1 MGEKTFVRQA
11 TKIVFLCVC
20 WYTISATNNVIIK
33 KIFQVFPHPMT
44 VTMVH
49 LLAVCAFLGPTL
61 TVLNVEPTPYV
72 SRRFFL
78 RIMVPLAIGKLF
90 ASLSG
95 HVSILKVPLSYAH
108 TGIIQIILMYKQS
121 IQLVRDQ
128 SMHMSRPYCGAE
140 PVGHYVFSVQH
151 GKLGVALVRVYNC
164 RDVQNSS

>member
-1 MGEKTFVRQA
+1 MGEKTLLRQ
-11 TKIVFLCVC
+11 TVKIVFLCVC
-20 WYTISATNNVIIK
+20 WYSISAANNVLIK
-33 KIFQVFPHPMT
+33 QIFQVFPHPMT

-108 TGIIQIILMYKQS
+108 TGMEINSIFLGLVNDEFFCFLFIILLY
-121 IQLVRDQ
+121 IYIENIVR
-128 SMHMSRPYCGAE
+128 
-140 PVGHYVFSVQH
+140 
-151 GKLGVALVRVYNC
+151 L
-164 RDVQNSS
+164 

>member
-1 MGEKTFVRQA
+1 MTACNPSTTLRSLKVREKEEDAMGEKPALRQA
-11 TKIVFLCVC
+11 VKIVFLCAC
-20 WYTISATNNVIIK
+20 WYTLSATNNVLIK
-33 KIFQVFPHPMT
+33 QIFQVFPHPMT

-61 TVLNVEPTPYV
+61 TVLNVEPTPYI

-108 TGIIQIILMYKQS
+108 TG
-121 IQLVRDQ
+121 D
-128 SMHMSRPYCGAE
+128 
-140 PVGHYVFSVQH
+140 
-151 GKLGVALVRVYNC
+151 GVLHA
-164 RDVQNSS
+164 

>member
-1 MGEKTFVRQA
+1 MGEKTVLRQA
-11 TKIVFLCVC
+11 LKIVFLCAC
-20 WYTISATNNVIIK
+20 WYSISAANNVLIK
-33 KIFQVFPHPMT
+33 QIFQVFPHPMT

-108 TGIIQIILMYKQS
+108 TGILSGDGVWVLRMFLVMIYIS
-121 IQLVRDQ
+121 IHFYTLENVVR
-128 SMHMSRPYCGAE
+128 
-140 PVGHYVFSVQH
+140 
-151 GKLGVALVRVYNC
+151 L
-164 RDVQNSS
+164 

>member
-1 MGEKTFVRQA
+1 MGEKTVLRQA
-11 TKIVFLCVC
+11 LKIVFLCAC
-20 WYTISATNNVIIK
+20 WYSISAANNVLIK
-33 KIFQVFPHPMT
+33 QIFQVFPHPMT

-108 TGIIQIILMYKQS
+108 TGIHGDGVWVFNKDVLVIIYIS
-121 IQLVRDQ
+121 IYFYIMLE
-128 SMHMSRPYCGAE
+128 MLYGC
-140 PVGHYVFSVQH
+140 
-151 GKLGVALVRVYNC
+151 
-164 RDVQNSS
+164 DVKK

>member
-1 MGEKTFVRQA
+1 MAGEKTLFRQA
-11 TKIVFLCVC
+11 LKIVFLCVC
-20 WYTISATNNVIIK
+20 WYSISAANNVLIK
-33 KIFQVFPHPMT
+33 QIFQVFPHPMT

-61 TVLNVEPTPYV
+61 TVSNVEPTPYV

-108 TGIIQIILMYKQS
+108 TGMDSLWVFNVYLFMIIALSQYSMCLGISCHYCDVKQ
-121 IQLVRDQ
+121 
-128 SMHMSRPYCGAE
+128 
-140 PVGHYVFSVQH
+140 
-151 GKLGVALVRVYNC
+151 
-164 RDVQNSS
+164 

>member
-1 MGEKTFVRQA
+1 MAGEKTLFRQA
-11 TKIVFLCVC
+11 LKIVFLCVC
-20 WYTISATNNVIIK
+20 WYSISAANNVLIK
-33 KIFQVFPHPMT
+33 QIFQVFPHPMT

-108 TGIIQIILMYKQS
+108 TGMDSLWCFNVYSMIVVLSRYSMCLEISCDYCDVKQ
-121 IQLVRDQ
+121 
-128 SMHMSRPYCGAE
+128 
-140 PVGHYVFSVQH
+140 
-151 GKLGVALVRVYNC
+151 
-164 RDVQNSS
+164 